1 MKKLPKVFS
10 TSAVALAALSLV
22 TACGTSNGTGSGN
35 GSGSSG
41 GSGSTPTTI
50 RIAVVSGGE
59 ADALKALAPEYEKA
73 HNVKINFVS
82 FSYDTL
88 FTKELQSVTSSQGS
102 YDLIFMDDPWM
113 ATFAGG
119 GYLAPL
125 SQFNYTPDGFI
136 PGAIQVDKW
145 PPVQG
150 YPVPKGTNTNDGY
163 YALPVTSN
171 VTLFAY
177 RTDLAKKYGINP
189 GKWTWDDVNQLANK
203 AKADGTAGFVL
214 RSGSGNS
221 AVTDLFP
228 LISEEGG
235 QYFDDNWNTTV
246 NSKSFVDALTEWV
259 HLFKLGPSGEASFGS
274 DDVGNYLDQGKAA
287 AGIIWPSGWASNLPS
302 NIGLAEVPGV
312 KQPDGSIKQIPEI
325 GVWSMGVAKNSPNA
339 KAAFDFLKWLTDDA
353 QQKEYG
359 AQGVDVPTR
368 TNVILDSSLDQKF
381 SWYKTVYDS
390 LNDGHMRPR
399 TPAWPQVEQDMGNE
413 VVKAEQ
419 GQETP
424 VQAVQ
429 NASTQISEYMKQH
442 GLTK

>member
-1 MKKLPKVFS
+1 MNRLPNVLS
-10 TSAVALAALSLV
+10 TGAAVLAVLGIV
-22 TACGTSNGTGSGN
+22 TACGSSNSGSSAN
-35 GSGSSG
+35 GSGS
-41 GSGSTPTTI
+41 GSGPTTI
-50 RIAVVSGGE
+50 SIAVVSGGE
-59 ADALKALAPEYEKA
+59 ADALNALAPEYEKT
-73 HNVKINFVS
+73 HNVKIHFVS

-88 FTKELQSVTSSQGS
+88 FTKELQSVTSNQGS

-150 YPVPKGTNTNDGY
+150 YPVPKGTNTNEGY

-171 VTLFAY
+171 VTMFAY
-177 RTDLAKKYGINP
+177 RKDLAKKYGINP
-189 GKWTWDDVNQLANK
+189 VKWTLDDVNQLASK
-203 AKADGTAGFVL
+203 AKADGTAGFVM

-235 QYFDDNWNTTV
+235 QYFDSNWNTTV
-246 NSKSFVDALTEWV
+246 NSNAFVNALTEWDK
-259 HLFKLGPSGEASFGS
+259 LFKLGPTGEASFGS

-287 AGIIWPSGWASNLPS
+287 AGIIWPSGWANNLPS

-312 KQPDGSIKQIPEI
+312 KQPDGSIKQVPEI

-339 KAAFDFLKWLTDDA
+339 KVAFDFLKWLTDDA
-353 QQKEYG
+353 QQREYA

-368 TNVILDSSLDQKF
+368 SDVILDSTLDKKF
-381 SWYKTVYDS
+381 PWYKTVNQS
-390 LNDGHMRPR
+390 LNDGYMRPR

-413 VVKAEQ
+413 VVKTEQ

-424 VQAVQ
+424 QQAVQ
-429 NASTQISEYMKQH
+429 NAATQINNYMKQH